1 MSVSIMKRHYIYWLI
16 IILVF
21 VSSFGVFYVYRKY
34 AKENPLVE
42 DANLDD
48 SRHYIG
54 ENGVAQSDIL
64 VLNYDIPTVY
74 AEGKILEYQFV
85 KNPQTN
91 ENELY
96 VKLFTEQKVLPVRI
110 DYISTSGTTKKGDFI
125 VKDIGSSERADAEK
139 ILKEGKSGLPLVE
152 SNYVILF
159 SIQGREQQ
167 KLCQNFIGSALG
179 DRWCEFD
186 PNKKSY
192 TREELLKQ
200 LLKALKVN
208 SQSTIGNIR
217 FPEYFFLE
225 GNASMTLQV
234 NYRVDENLIKSLK

>member
-1 MSVSIMKRHYIYWLI
+1 MKRHYIYWLI

-21 VSSFGVFYVYRKY
+21 VSSFGVFYGYRKY

-42 DANLDD
+42 DTDLNNA
-48 SRHYIG
+48 RHYIG

-64 VLNYDIPTVY
+64 VLDYDIPTVY

-85 KNPQTN
+85 ENSQTN

-96 VKLFTEQKVLPVRI
+96 VKFFTEEKVLPVRI
-110 DYISTSGTTKKGDFI
+110 DSILTSGTNNKRSFI
-125 VKDIGSSERADAEK
+125 VKEMSSSEMAEAEK
-139 ILKEGKSGLPLVE
+139 IVKDGKSGLPLIE

-159 SIQGREQQ
+159 SIQGSEQQ
-167 KLCQNFIGSALG
+167 KLCQNFIGSALS
-179 DRWCEFD
+179 DRWCGFD
-186 PNKKSY
+186 PKKKFY

-200 LLKALKVN
+200 LMEALKVN
-208 SQSTIGNIR
+208 SQSAIGSIR

-225 GNASMTLQV
+225 GNVSTTLQI
-234 NYRVDENLIKSLK
+234 NYAIDENLIKSLK